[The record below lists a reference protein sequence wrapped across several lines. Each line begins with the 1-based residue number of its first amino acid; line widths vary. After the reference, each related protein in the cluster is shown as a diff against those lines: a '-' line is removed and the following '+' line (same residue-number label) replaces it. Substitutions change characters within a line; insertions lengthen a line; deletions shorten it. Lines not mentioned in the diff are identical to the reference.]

1 VKAKS
6 AAMREDMSFKVQ
18 RTRILPLR
26 WLANYISE
34 PLSMKFF
41 DLGLRRHDL
50 LDNMG
55 AEDRVFKN
63 DFRLNLWWRLYE
75 IIGDPYM
82 RWGTMYQLD
91 MDKLKEDLDNINMSG
106 DGWNDYDS
114 DGIPYWEKYD
124 LDWDF
129 EDEVTGDA
137 FRIIRK

>member
-1 VKAKS
+1 
-6 AAMREDMSFKVQ
+6 
-18 RTRILPLR
+18 
-26 WLANYISE
+26 
-34 PLSMKFF
+34 MKFF